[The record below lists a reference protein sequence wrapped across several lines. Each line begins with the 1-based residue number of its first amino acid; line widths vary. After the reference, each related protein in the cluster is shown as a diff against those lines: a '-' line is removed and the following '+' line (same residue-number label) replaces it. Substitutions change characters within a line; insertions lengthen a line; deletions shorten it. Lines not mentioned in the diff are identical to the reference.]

1 MAEELAPDAS
11 LIRHETADRIR
22 AALLSIPETY
32 RSVVVLRH
40 YEDLKF
46 REIGDVL
53 GIPEGT
59 VKSRM
64 AEGLTQLARLLDTER
79 PVALHPERAEK
90 RKELLTL

>member
-1 MAEELAPDAS
+1 MRD
-11 LIRHETADRIR
+11 ETSERVR
-22 AALLSIPETY
+22 AALMKIPETY
-32 RSVVVLRH
+32 RSVLILRH

-46 REIGDVL
+46 REIGEVL

-64 AEGLTQLARLLDTER
+64 AEGLTQLGRRVDSER
-79 PVALHPERAEK
+79 PLSQRTDRPEK